1 MKKQDFLFIAVLFA
15 AVSCNT
21 EAPKSDVNEAVK
33 EEVKEEK
40 KALTVQLV
48 SDKDPVCGMT
58 VGTEPADTT
67 LLNGKV
73 YGFCSD
79 DCKETFL
86 KDSAA
91 VAHH

>member
-1 MKKQDFLFIAVLFA
+1 MKKYQLLFTALLFA
-15 AVSCNT
+15 AVACNT
-21 EAPKSDVNEAVK
+21 EAPKVENEMK
-33 EEVKEEK
+33 QEVKEEK

-67 LLNGKV
+67 LLNGNV

-79 DCKETFL
+79 DCKESFL

>member
-1 MKKQDFLFIAVLFA
+1 MKMQQLAVIGFLFVVLA
-15 AVSCNT
+15 CNT
-21 EAPKSDVNEAVK
+21 SAPKAEPEMK
-33 EEVKEEK
+33 TEET

-58 VGTEPADTT
+58 VGTSPADTT

-79 DCKETFL
+79 DCKEGFL

-91 VAHH
+91 VVNHQ

>member
-1 MKKQDFLFIAVLFA
+1 MKKHQLLFMALLFA
-15 AVSCNT
+15 AVACNT
-21 EAPKSDVNEAVK
+21 EAPKAEQEIK
-33 EEVKEEK
+33 EVKEEK

-67 LLNGKV
+67 LLNGNV

-79 DCKETFL
+79 DCKESFL